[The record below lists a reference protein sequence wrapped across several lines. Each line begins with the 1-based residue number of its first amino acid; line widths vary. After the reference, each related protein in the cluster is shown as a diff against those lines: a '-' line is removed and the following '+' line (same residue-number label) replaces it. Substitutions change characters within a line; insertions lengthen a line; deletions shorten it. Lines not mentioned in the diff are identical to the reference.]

1 MSLSEDQIDRVKTL
15 ETMIEILISEMEGK
29 EGAHKSTS
37 HRHLRMSR
45 IAIRKVLGSR

>member
-1 MSLSEDQIDRVKTL
+1 MSLNQDQIDRVKTL

-29 EGAHKSTS
+29 EGAHKSAS